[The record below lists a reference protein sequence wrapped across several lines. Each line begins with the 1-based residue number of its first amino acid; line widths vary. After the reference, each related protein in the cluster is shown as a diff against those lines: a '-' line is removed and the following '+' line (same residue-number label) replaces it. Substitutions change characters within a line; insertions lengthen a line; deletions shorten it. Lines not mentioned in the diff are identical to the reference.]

1 MLINVNLRLSLP
13 CILTNTCLRSQNCF
27 KFLSACQPTSSVGL
41 KIVHLAS
48 FETRSTACKTLE
60 RRFIRNIV

>member
-1 MLINVNLRLSLP
+1 MLLDVNLGLP
-13 CILTNTCLRSQNCF
+13 LAFVLTNICLRSQNRF
-27 KFLSACQPTSSVGL
+27 KFLSACHPTSSVGL

-48 FETRSTACKTLE
+48 FKTRSSACITPE